1 MTNDERRLLELLA
14 ASLNGTTDALLVA
27 QGFKL
32 DMMVG
37 LVRAGFAMAL
47 PERTFAGGK
56 PVDRT
61 RVKITEAGRR
71 ARA

>member
-1 MTNDERRLLELLA
+1 MTLEERRLLELLA

-37 LVRAGFAMAL
+37 LVRSGFAMAL
-47 PERTFAGGK
+47 PERTFGAGK

-61 RVKITEAGRR
+61 RLKINEAGRR
-71 ARA
+71 ALA